1 MADADLNARVKE
13 ALERTE
19 IMALS
24 TIGPD
29 GSWTSP
35 VQFRYNEKLE
45 LSFVSM
51 SDTKHAQNIL
61 EDPRVSVAI
70 YSFPGPEGG
79 NLGLQIKGK
88 KRKGGGLASPLSP
101 PRLSLAVQSP
111 TRLAV
116 PRGAKPADT
125 NLLGWVWT
133 NVNLLPSGAMN

>member
-45 LSFVSM
+45 HSFVSM

-88 KRKGGGLASPLSP
+88 ANDVTGQSGTDEAVASSETWHRFRIVPEEVWCFDSRVFGGKRQ
-101 PRLSLAVQSP
+101 R
-111 TRLAV
+111 
-116 PRGAKPADT
+116 
-125 NLLGWVWT
+125 
-133 NVNLLPSGAMN
+133 VNLSDLRLG

>member
-1 MADADLNARVKE
+1 MADGDLNARVKE

-35 VQFRYNEKLE
+35 VQFGYDEKLE
-45 LSFVSM
+45 LSFMSM
-51 SDTKHAQNIL
+51 PDTKHVRNIR

-79 NLGLQIKGK
+79 NLGLQIKG
-88 KRKGGGLASPLSP
+88 RAEDETGESGTDRAAASSETWHRFRIVPEEVWCFDSRVFGGQRQRVDLSDP
-101 PRLSLAVQSP
+101 Q
-111 TRLAV
+111 
-116 PRGAKPADT
+116 
-125 NLLGWVWT
+125 LG
-133 NVNLLPSGAMN
+133 

>member
-1 MADADLNARVKE
+1 MVDGDLNARVEE

-51 SDTKHAQNIL
+51 PDTKHAQNIL
-61 EDPRVSVAI
+61 KDSRVSVAI

-88 KRKGGGLASPLSP
+88 ADDVTGQSGTDEAAAPSETWHRFRIVPEEVRCFDSRVFGGKRQRVDLSDL
-101 PRLSLAVQSP
+101 RL
-111 TRLAV
+111 
-116 PRGAKPADT
+116 G
-125 NLLGWVWT
+125 
-133 NVNLLPSGAMN
+133 